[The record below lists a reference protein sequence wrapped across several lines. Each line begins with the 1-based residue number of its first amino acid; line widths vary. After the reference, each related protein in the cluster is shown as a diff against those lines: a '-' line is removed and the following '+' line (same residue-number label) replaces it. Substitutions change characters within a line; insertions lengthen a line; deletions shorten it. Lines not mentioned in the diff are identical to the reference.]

1 MEKQIK
7 NFLEFLE
14 NEKKV
19 SKNTLQSYERD
30 ILQYNKYLEEEK
42 LNYLFK
48 LYFLYNQF
56 SQHIYLLNI
65 WKIKFHFKPF
75 PRELD
80 QCLLK

>member
-30 ILQYNKYLEEEK
+30 ILQFESYLNEV
-42 LNYLFK
+42 L
-48 LYFLYNQF
+48 
-56 SQHIYLLNI
+56 
-65 WKIKFHFKPF
+65 
-75 PRELD
+75 
-80 QCLLK
+80 